1 MCSTRL
7 LIRGFE
13 SVDPDDAFQLY
24 RSFSNLAAGVAVSD
38 AQAASAKFPT
48 PVAPFVVPASPTG
61 WRRLVRELRS
71 SMKGMTGAILVAL
84 AILAALTAPI
94 VAPQSPT
101 ASVVRAKFADP
112 FFVDRSTGNLLGGDN
127 LGRDI
132 LSRVLHGARASLA
145 IGILVTVVAAVVG
158 SVLGAIAGFRGGLID
173 TLVMRTVDLQLSIP
187 FILLAMIV
195 LAVLGPGF
203 RSVFVALALALWVNY
218 ARLVRGETLRIRE
231 MEYVLSARTI
241 GAGEGRLL
249 TRHVLPNMLHSIL
262 VLATLDM
269 AFVIIFEAS
278 LTFLGLGIQPPTP
291 TWGFMLSEGRNYLHE
306 SPWMTVFPGGAI
318 ILTVVGINLL
328 GDWLRDTFD
337 PSLRNR

>member
-1 MCSTRL
+1 MSQAQSITTAPSTD
-7 LIRGFE
+7 
-13 SVDPDDAFQLY
+13 S
-24 RSFSNLAAGVAVSD
+24 
-38 AQAASAKFPT
+38 T
-48 PVAPFVVPASPTG
+48 TFVVPAAPTG
-61 WRRLVRELRS
+61 WRRLLRELRRS
-71 SMKGMTGAILVAL
+71 VKGMTGAILVGL
-84 AILAALTAPI
+84 AILAAVTAPLI
-94 VAPQSPT
+94 APHDPT
-101 ASVVRAKFADP
+101 EQAVRGRFAEP
-112 FFVDRSTGNLLGGDN
+112 IFVDSGTDYLLGGDN

-132 LSRVLHGARASLA
+132 FSRVLYGARASLA
-145 IGILVTVVAAVVG
+145 IGFLVTVVAAVIG
-158 SVLGAIAGFRGGLID
+158 SVLGAIAGYRGGIID

-203 RSVFVALALALWVNY
+203 WSVFVAMTIALWVNY

-231 MEYVLSARTI
+231 MEYVVSARTI
-241 GAGEGRLL
+241 GVDERRIL
-249 TRHVLPNMLHSIL
+249 TRHILPNMLHSIL

-291 TWGFMLSEGRNYLHE
+291 TWGYMLSEGRNYLQD
-306 SPWMTVFPGGAI
+306 SPWMTVFPGLAI